1 MGDGLTITPGG
12 TPEAGLNPADL
23 EGLEALAERTHEDP
37 RWLDTDAVPERLR
50 AALPTAAAQARRN
63 LDPSRP
69 ADIVAALVTLADR
82 HRLDLPDRRALE
94 LDAEVMAAWPRDLW
108 RKAYVSVWEH
118 GSWRR
123 MPTVGDFRS
132 VVGDALEQRLSRKRG
147 LRWRRQAKRSFAESR
162 QRYDR
167 LVTLEA
173 RLRARARPQSVA
185 DCVAALERAGPGV
198 RQTWFQAAMR
208 RNPQLTIG
216 DAADLARWVPV
227 VAARIAA
234 VGLFGRTEPWASV
247 ELHTSSVS
255 GRDVVSGGEGE
266 DAEEGCYRYRRQEV
280 ASVKVPSM
288 GPGCKPAAMSPSA
301 ALQTR
306 LKLGSGVGTLT
317 ASPCHNPEPLP
328 APAGRD

>member
-1 MGDGLTITPGG
+1 MGDVLTITPGG

-147 LRWRRQAKRSFAESR
+147 LR
-162 QRYDR
+162 
-167 LVTLEA
+167 
-173 RLRARARPQSVA
+173 
-185 DCVAALERAGPGV
+185 
-198 RQTWFQAAMR
+198 
-208 RNPQLTIG
+208 
-216 DAADLARWVPV
+216 
-227 VAARIAA
+227 
-234 VGLFGRTEPWASV
+234 
-247 ELHTSSVS
+247 
-255 GRDVVSGGEGE
+255 
-266 DAEEGCYRYRRQEV
+266 
-280 ASVKVPSM
+280 
-288 GPGCKPAAMSPSA
+288 
-301 ALQTR
+301 
-306 LKLGSGVGTLT
+306 
-317 ASPCHNPEPLP
+317 
-328 APAGRD
+328 